1 MGLHKPSVIPTLA
14 ELTADDEV
22 KQVLESVPQFGTK
35 KVNSSILQYLSETE
49 PLYPYIPVLDRGLL
63 LASGSTKFK
72 GLIWIAS
79 WFEVVAAFKK
89 DKNGKTVYSARLRI
103 NGDIVD
109 VDYDAMY
116 PKDVT
121 KLAQYGLIINPDHAD
136 SVSKYILRSL
146 VRLEVKELPDGAG
159 FFMQEGKLAFRAYDE
174 EPQILD
180 YTPNITLKEY
190 IGMLNPLITNS
201 ALMFALCCSCAS
213 LFLAF
218 LSMVCGLPLMSFVI
232 SLYGAST
239 TGKSTAQT
247 LMTSLHTDPT
257 DDKLYIPFFG
267 TFSALL
273 TIVSKK
279 YGIPQLFDEATVSG
293 DVNLEKFFYTVS
305 NDHDKSRCSGEA
317 ELREQ
322 KKWKTIV
329 ITSSENKLLSDSE
342 MHNAGLDAR
351 LFSFSLQF
359 TDSAAHSDRI
369 SMFSKKYYGILG
381 KALSEH
387 LLSADRDKITQQY
400 DECRD
405 TMRSALGSLDGFRM
419 AERLINEYATL
430 LMAGTVL
437 SDLGVNIDLDAVTAI
452 MTENSRTL
460 RIETNIAEKYY
471 QHLLAYAAMHPY
483 AEGIKK
489 DETSNTAA
497 FIDELF
503 LRVLS
508 DYGASNTDL
517 VIKELDAAGYLFRR
531 KKNSIKNRLRFN
543 GTLVN
548 CYEIKL
554 PEADCASDDSCMTLE
569 YILTHFEGVDES

>member
-1 MGLHKPSVIPTLA
+1 MALHKPSVLPTLA
-14 ELTADDEV
+14 DVNTDDEV
-22 KQVLESVPQFGTK
+22 AQVLESVSAFGSK
-35 KVNSSILQYLSETE
+35 QISPAILQNLMESE
-49 PLYPYIPVLDRGLL
+49 PFYPVIPVNGRYLL
-63 LASGSTKFK
+63 LAVNSGKTR
-72 GLIWIAS
+72 GVIWLSS
-79 WFEVVAAFKK
+79 WFQVISAYR
-89 DKNGKTVYSARLRI
+89 DSKNIHRVRLRI
-103 NGDIVD
+103 NGKIIE
-109 VDYDAMY
+109 VDYDILY
-116 PKDVT
+116 PKDII
-121 KLAQYGLIINPDHAD
+121 KLSKYGLLLNFDHAD
-136 SVSKYILRSL
+136 SLSKFIFRQL
-146 VRLEVKELPDGAG
+146 VNCTVAEKPNGMG
-159 FFMQEGKLAFRAYDE
+159 FFMQDSELTFRAYDE
-174 EPQILD
+174 EPQMLQYTKDVRLSD
-180 YTPNITLKEY
+180 YVAE
-190 IGMLNPLITNS
+190 LNTLITNK
-201 ALMFALCCSCAS
+201 ALMFALCCSCAA

-218 LSMVCGLPLMSFVI
+218 LSMVCGFPLMSFVI

-239 TGKSTAQT
+239 TGKSTAQR
-247 LMTSLHTDPT
+247 LMTSIFTDPS

-279 YGIPQLFDEATVSG
+279 FGIPQLFDEATVSG
-293 DVNLEKFFYTVS
+293 DVNLDKFFYTVS

-329 ITSSENKLLSDSE
+329 ITSSENRLLSDSE

-351 LFSFSLQF
+351 MFSFSLQF
-359 TDSAAHSDRI
+359 TDSAEHSDRI
-369 SMFSKKYYGILG
+369 NKFSKKYYGILG

-387 LLSADRDKITQQY
+387 LLSADHDSIMQQY

-405 TMRSALGSLDGFRM
+405 TMRNSLGSLDGFRM
-419 AERLINEYATL
+419 AERLINEYAVIL
-430 LMAGTVL
+430 LAGQAL
-437 SDLGVNIDLDAVTAI
+437 LDFGANIDLDAVTAI
-452 MTENSRTL
+452 MVENSRTL

-471 QHLLAYAAMHPY
+471 QHLLAYVAMHPY

-503 LRVLS
+503 LWVLC

-554 PEADCASDDSCMTLE
+554 PEADCASDEGCMTLE
-569 YILTHFEGVDES
+569 YILTHFEGLDES

>member
-1 MGLHKPSVIPTLA
+1 MAFHKPSVIPTLT
-14 ELTADDEV
+14 EQTADDEV
-22 KQVLESVPQFGTK
+22 TQLLESVPEFGFR
-35 KVNSSILQYLSETE
+35 KVRPAIIKSLTESE
-49 PLYPYIPVLDRGLL
+49 PFYPVIPVHGKYIL
-63 LASGSTKFK
+63 LAKNSPNSKD
-72 GLIWIAS
+72 LIWIAS

-89 DKNGKTVYSARLRI
+89 DRNGKNVYSARLRI

-116 PKDVT
+116 PKDIT

-159 FFMQEGKLAFRAYDE
+159 FFIQEGKLAFRAYDE

-180 YTPNITLKEY
+180 YTPNITLKAY
-190 IGMLNPLITNS
+190 IGMLNQLITNS

-279 YGIPQLFDEATVSG
+279 FGIPQLFDEATVSG
-293 DVNLEKFFYTVS
+293 DVNLDKFFYTVS

-329 ITSSENKLLSDSE
+329 ITSSENRLLSDSE

-351 LFSFSLQF
+351 MFSFSLQF
-359 TDSAAHSDRI
+359 TDSAEHSDRI
-369 SMFSKKYYGILG
+369 NKFSKKYYGILG

-387 LLSADRDKITQQY
+387 LLSADHDSIMQQY

-405 TMRSALGSLDGFRM
+405 TMRNSLGSLDGFRM
-419 AERLINEYATL
+419 AERLINEYAVIL
-430 LMAGTVL
+430 LAGQAL
-437 SDLGVNIDLDAVTAI
+437 LDFGANIDLDAVTAI
-452 MTENSRTL
+452 MVENSRTL

-471 QHLLAYAAMHPY
+471 QHLLAYVAMHPY

-503 LRVLS
+503 LWVLC

-554 PEADCASDDSCMTLE
+554 PEADCASDEGCMTLE
-569 YILTHFEGVDES
+569 YILTHFEGLDES